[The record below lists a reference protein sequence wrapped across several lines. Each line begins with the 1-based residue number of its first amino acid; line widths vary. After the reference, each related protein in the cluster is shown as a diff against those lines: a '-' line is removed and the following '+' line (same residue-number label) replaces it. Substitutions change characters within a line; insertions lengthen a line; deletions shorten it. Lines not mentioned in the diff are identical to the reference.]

1 MERQRCNTAAE
12 RRHLHQVGEP
22 KDARNASLLFLPLRC
37 VWCLQSL
44 DSLRRER
51 DLLKEELQRVM
62 TENQEARGLILK
74 AKEGRDVARKE
85 EQRLRKERDKAIGE
99 SLRAALEKELLEKR
113 LEHLEKQSQHPSRA
127 RWGQEGE
134 RVCCRYQ

>member
-1 MERQRCNTAAE
+1 MI
-12 RRHLHQVGEP
+12 
-22 KDARNASLLFLPLRC
+22 SLWFFPLFC

-74 AKEGRDVARKE
+74 AKEGRDMARKE

-99 SLRAALEKELLEKR
+99 SLRATLEKELLEKR
-113 LEHLEKQSQHPSRA
+113 LEHLEKQCQHHSRA
-127 RWGQEGE
+127 RYGLE
-134 RVCCRYQ
+134 RKRVRLLDTLVGNYQ